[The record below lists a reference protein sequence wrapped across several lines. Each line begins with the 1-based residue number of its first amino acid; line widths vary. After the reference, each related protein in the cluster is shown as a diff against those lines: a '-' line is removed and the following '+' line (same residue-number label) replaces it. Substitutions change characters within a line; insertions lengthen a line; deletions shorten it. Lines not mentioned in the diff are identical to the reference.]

1 MNFSRY
7 FKTSSYCLIGTGFV
21 SVALTRTIHPAF
33 IVLFAAAFFASWF
46 MDTVR
51 LRSIIPQWILN
62 CYAIAYVPFFLW
74 DARNLSHSFLVA
86 SIHFLILTASIKLLT
101 LKKDRDYLQLYFI
114 SLAEILAASALTLHL
129 IFGFCLL
136 AFIIFGAGTAVLFE
150 MLRSNAKMQASA
162 RVQPF
167 VRSRRIQESG
177 MELFSQFPAGLF
189 FLSTIGMALLILTA
203 AIPLFLFM
211 PRVTIGFIP
220 RPPGSTQFI
229 SGFSNRVE
237 LGRIGTI
244 QQSNA
249 IVMRIQTSSGA
260 SGLPE
265 NLKWR
270 GLSFDYFD
278 GRCWRNADTNTRSI
292 PTQGRYYKLED
303 SAQGRDWLN
312 QTFYV
317 EALSTNV
324 IFAAN
329 RPLAISIDAG
339 ELRRDSA
346 GNLFSEAHILRKL
359 RYTVISDPIRPD
371 PSHMSDLL
379 PIPQEIL
386 SRYLQVPPED
396 PRILDLARRVTQR
409 ASDRFSK
416 AMELEQYLR
425 SNYKYSLILRGTPSN
440 RDPVAMF
447 LFDVRSG
454 HCEYFA
460 SSMAIML
467 RQLGIPSRLVNGFR
481 TGEYNDI
488 GGNWTVRQH
497 HAHSWVEAYFP
508 PYGWI
513 EFDPTP
519 TDPGQPK
526 TGFARLISDL
536 TDAVDLWW
544 WEGVLNYDSSKQ
556 YKARSVVQSAFEK
569 GWQGIAGLF
578 ARIHEQAGAHIS
590 FARVRH
596 LVAVYKIWIACLALM
611 LLTVLILARRW
622 WGRISGKIQRAWH
635 RDSSKSIAFSYF
647 AEALRLLRSR
657 GHKLKRGQTALE
669 FANSLHDTPHG
680 DPFLALTLMYYSIR
694 FGSSHQTFDRAEAQ
708 IQLRL
713 LRNSIGKQ

>member
-7 FKTSSYCLIGTGFV
+7 FKISSYCLIGTGFA

-33 IVLFAAAFFASWF
+33 TALFAVSFFASWF
-46 MDTVR
+46 MDTVSLR
-51 LRSIIPQWILN
+51 RSIPKWILN
-62 CYAIAYVPFFLW
+62 YYAIAYIPFFLW
-74 DARNLSHSFLVA
+74 DAKSLSRSFLVA
-86 SIHFLILTASIKLLT
+86 SLHFLILTASIKLLT
-101 LKKDRDYLQLYFI
+101 RIKDRDYLQLYFI

-129 IFGFCLL
+129 MYGFCLL
-136 AFIIFGAGTAVLFE
+136 AFIIFGISTVVLFE
-150 MLRSNAKMQASA
+150 MLQSNARMQACA
-162 RVQPF
+162 KVQPF
-167 VRSRRIQESG
+167 VRSRQIQESG
-177 MELFSQFPAGLF
+177 MELFSHFPAGLF
-189 FLSTIGMALLILTA
+189 FLSTVGMALLILAA

-211 PRVTIGFIP
+211 PRVTMGVTP

-237 LGRIGTI
+237 LGRIGAI

-249 IVMRIQTSSGA
+249 LVMRVQTTSSG
-260 SGLPE
+260 SGMPE

-278 GRCWRNADTNTRSI
+278 GRSWRNEDTDTHAI
-292 PTQGRYYKLED
+292 PTQGLYYKLED

-312 QTFYV
+312 QTFFV

-324 IFAAN
+324 IFAAS
-329 RPLAISIDAG
+329 RTLAVSVDAG
-339 ELRRDSA
+339 RLRRDSA
-346 GNLFSEAHILRKL
+346 GNLFSDAHVLRKL
-359 RYTVISDPIRPD
+359 RYTAISDPIRPD
-371 PSHMSDLL
+371 SSHMSDLL

-396 PRILDLARRVTQR
+396 PRILDLAKRITQK
-409 ASDRFSK
+409 AGDRFSK
-416 AMELEQYLR
+416 ALALERYLR
-425 SNYKYSLILRGTPSN
+425 SHYKYSLILRGVPNN

-460 SSMAIML
+460 SSMAVML
-467 RQLGIPSRLVNGFR
+467 RQIGIPSRLVNGFR
-481 TGEYNDI
+481 TGEYNNI

-526 TGFARLISDL
+526 TGFVRLISDL
-536 TDAVDLWW
+536 TEAVDLWW

-556 YKARSVVQSAFEK
+556 YKARSVVQFALER
-569 GWQGIAGLF
+569 GWQGIASLF
-578 ARIHEQAGAHIS
+578 GRIYEQAGAHML
-590 FARVRH
+590 FARARR
-596 LVAVYKIWIACLALM
+596 LVAVHKIWIACAAFILM
-611 LLTVLILARRW
+611 TVLVLTRRW
-622 WGRISGKIQRAWH
+622 WGRILGKMRRAWDH
-635 RDSSKSIAFSYF
+635 DNSKAISVSFF

-657 GHKLKRGQTALE
+657 GLKPGRGQTALE
-669 FANSLHDTPHG
+669 FARTLHETPQG
-680 DPFLALTLMYYSIR
+680 DPFLALTLMYYSVR
-694 FGSSHQTFDRAEAQ
+694 FGSSHQTFNRAEAQ

-713 LRNSIGKQ
+713 LRNSIQKQ